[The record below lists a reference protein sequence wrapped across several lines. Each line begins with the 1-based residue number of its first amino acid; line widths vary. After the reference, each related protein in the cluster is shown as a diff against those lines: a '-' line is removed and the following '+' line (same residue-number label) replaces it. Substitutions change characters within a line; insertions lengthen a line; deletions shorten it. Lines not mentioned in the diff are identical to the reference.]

1 MRQQSSDSTPGPRSA
16 VCYLET
22 RALLF
27 VFPHNMAC
35 GELPREPE
43 ENECV
48 FCASWTPERI
58 KAAKAC
64 PMPVVD
70 TSGRLT
76 FPCYPHSAAPKPIV
90 GGIGSPGPSKFLYI
104 PM

>member
-1 MRQQSSDSTPGPRSA
+1 
-16 VCYLET
+16 
-22 RALLF
+22 
-27 VFPHNMAC
+27 MAC

-43 ENECV
+43 ENECA

-58 KAAKAC
+58 KAAKVC
-64 PMPVVD
+64 PMPEVD

-76 FPCYPHSAAPKPIV
+76 FACYPHSAAPKPIV

-104 PM
+104 CSSKGDIFKPLHDRSVKEF